1 MYSSSIIDN
10 SLIHNCAQ
18 FKLENM
24 NIRLKTLGFLFAF
37 FTIVSVEAQKPKK
50 ASANVPAPAKVWS
63 AEKAN
68 AWYKEQKW
76 ITGANYIPATA
87 INQLEMWQAETFD
100 PGTIDKELG
109 WAKGIGFNTMRVFL
123 HHIAWEV
130 DSAGFKKRVN
140 DFLAIADKHGIKTM
154 FVFFDD
160 VWNKEPKPGK
170 QPEPKPG
177 VHNSG
182 WIQDP
187 GQKESYDSTGFPK
200 LQKYVTDI
208 LTSFGKDKRILLWDL
223 YNEPGNSGK
232 KDSSYYLLSKV
243 FQWARSVNPDQPI
256 SAGLWA
262 WDFEKL
268 NEFQLTNSD
277 IITYHDYEE
286 PLWHKRVIELLKA
299 HGKPLI
305 CTEYM
310 ARTRNSR
317 FSNSLPLLKE
327 KNVGAINW
335 GFVEGKTNT
344 IYAWDTPIPDG
355 GQPIEWF
362 HDIFK
367 RNGEA
372 YREDEINLIKKLNGV
387 K

>member
-1 MYSSSIIDN
+1 MT
-10 SLIHNCAQ
+10 
-18 FKLENM
+18 
-24 NIRLKTLGFLFAF
+24 IRLKLFGLILSFL
-37 FTIVSVEAQKPKK
+37 TIVSVQAQKTKK
-50 ASANVPAPAKVWS
+50 ATANVSAPAKIWS
-63 AEKAN
+63 VEKAN
-68 AWYKEQKW
+68 AWYKEYKW

-100 PGTIDKELG
+100 PATIDKELG
-109 WAKGIGFNTMRVFL
+109 WAQGIGFNTMRVFL

-140 DFLAIADKHGIKTM
+140 DYLAIADRHGIKTM

-177 VHNSG
+177 IHNSG
-182 WIQDP
+182 WMQDP
-187 GQKESYDSTGFPK
+187 GHKESYDSTGFPK
-200 LQKYVTDI
+200 LEKYVTDI
-208 LTSFGKDKRILLWDL
+208 LTVFGKDKRILLWDL

-232 KDSSYYLLSKV
+232 KDSSYHLLSKT
-243 FQWARSVNPDQPI
+243 FQWARSVNPDQPV
-256 SAGLWA
+256 SAGLWS
-262 WDFEKL
+262 WDLEKL
-268 NEFQLTNSD
+268 NEFQLNNSD
-277 IITYHDYEE
+277 IITYHNYEE
-286 PLWHKRVIELLKA
+286 PQWHKRVIELLKA
-299 HGKPLI
+299 NGRPLI

-317 FSNSLPLLKE
+317 FSNSLPLLKD

-367 RNGEA
+367 RDGTA
-372 YREDEINLIKKLNGV
+372 YREDEINLIKKLNNI